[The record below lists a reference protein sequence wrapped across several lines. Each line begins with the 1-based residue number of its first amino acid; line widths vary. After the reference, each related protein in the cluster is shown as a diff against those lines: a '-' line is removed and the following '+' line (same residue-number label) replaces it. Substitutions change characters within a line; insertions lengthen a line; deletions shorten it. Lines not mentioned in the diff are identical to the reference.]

1 MRAED
6 NTSVIRS
13 QSSRSKQLIFLL
25 DQILPPVSSTRDLG
39 TRLDVV
45 NVIQWINLYTMVNA
59 YSTRSVGVFFRREKV
74 FVRESATLK
83 LQLRGGNEASQRGRE
98 RGREEKREGEY
109 FLLPPPPLPP
119 LLSFVRAPNPKGC
132 FFYSPQSSSVIKSKM
147 TATTKRT

>member
-1 MRAED
+1 M
-6 NTSVIRS
+6 
-13 QSSRSKQLIFLL
+13 L
-25 DQILPPVSSTRDLG
+25 
-39 TRLDVV
+39 V

-83 LQLRGGNEASQRGRE
+83 LQIRGGNEASQRGRE

-109 FLLPPPPLPP
+109 FPPPPPP
-119 LLSFVRAPNPKGC
+119 LLSFALAPSPKGC